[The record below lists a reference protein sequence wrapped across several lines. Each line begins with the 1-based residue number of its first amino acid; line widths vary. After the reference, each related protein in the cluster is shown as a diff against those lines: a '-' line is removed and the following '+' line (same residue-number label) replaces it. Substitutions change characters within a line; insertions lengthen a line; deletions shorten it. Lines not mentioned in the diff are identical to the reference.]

1 MTESADSRQLLAKSV
16 LEIRRLRAELDAV
29 RKQADDDAIAIV
41 GMACR
46 MPGGASDP
54 EQFWQFLRSGGDGIS
69 DVPESRWDVDH
80 FYDPSQE
87 NPGKTYVNKGGF
99 LPGIDQFDA
108 PFFGISPREAATLDP
123 QQRLLLEVGWE
134 ALEHAGISTG
144 QGESNVGV
152 FLGVTNHD
160 YNQVQLQEIDP
171 ADLDTYLVTSRA
183 APFAAGRLSY
193 WLGLNGPSI
202 SVDTA
207 CSSSLV
213 GVHLASQSL
222 RSGECDAAL
231 AGGVNILLS
240 PESYVVLSKARM
252 LAPDGYCKTFDAS
265 ANGYVRG
272 EGCGVVVLKRLS
284 DALAAGDNVLAV
296 IRGSAINQDGR
307 SSGITVPNP
316 VAQQDVIR
324 QALRNAGVEADQI
337 GYVEAHGTGTPLG
350 DPIELRALGA
360 VLGKRSADDLVPVGS
375 VKTNIG
381 HLEPAAG
388 VAGLI
393 KVVQSLRHEEI
404 PPHLHLKEINPE
416 IGIEELPLRVPTE
429 VTPWPRGEQ
438 PRFAG
443 ISSFGASGTN
453 VHVVLEEAP
462 LPVREPRTEATKAS
476 LLALS
481 AKNPAALADLA
492 ARYADRLEA
501 AAEDELPDICATAGA
516 GRSHFSHRLT
526 VVASSPAEMRELLVE
541 TAEATE
547 LPAAVRQGHVLPGAA
562 PEVVFLFT
570 GQGAQYPG
578 MGRALYA
585 DEPVFR
591 AAFDRCDEIAEPLLG
606 RTLHSLI
613 NPKPQDAGLVHETQ
627 FTQPVLFAVEYALAE
642 LWRSWGVEPAAV
654 VGHSV
659 GELVAVCVAG
669 VMSLDDALR
678 LTVRR
683 GQLMHELCGPGTM
696 AAVFAEADVVERAL
710 EPFADLA
717 IAAVNGPQSIVVSG
731 AEEELDRFL
740 AALTAQGVKSK
751 RMTVSRAFHSPL
763 VDPMLDE
770 FEREAA
776 SISFQPPRIPVISNV
791 TGQQV
796 DEFSAGYWREHV
808 RRPVRFLDGMTTLF
822 GKGYRRFVEI
832 GPAPTLLGMAK
843 RFAPTGDDELCF
855 LPSLRQHHDDRRVL
869 LDSAAALYVRG
880 YELDWPGIAPG
891 ARAELPLYPFQR
903 RHHWFEASTA
913 VSRPTRT
920 AKTLL
925 GHRVE
930 SPLDLVQFE
939 SKLSVTHHPCLG
951 DCVLGDLTIIN
962 IGVYLESVF
971 RGMRELGHEGAFVV
985 EDGLVLQSLV
995 IDPATGTTAQL
1006 HFTDHDGDTKFFRY
1020 YAQQIDGD
1028 WRAHTQGKVHC
1039 DATLSPRIGT
1049 ARTDVSRF
1057 PRELTGAEFYENMAN
1072 RDLTLGDSA
1081 RWVEHV
1087 WRADSEA
1094 IARMRPPVDG
1104 ERGYLLHPGLTDAM
1118 FQVVFSA
1125 LPDDTP
1131 EDAVFAIVGIDRLT
1145 FHDLQVDGPL
1155 FCHAK
1160 VSAVPGSTSTLF
1172 ADVRLEDGDGNAV
1185 VESAGVCLKRADRDL
1200 VLRTSAPTRTASAPP
1215 QPSGG
1220 LVELPTD
1227 PAVRREKVLELV
1239 TGAVAK
1245 ALGARSAEVDV
1256 HEPLQNLGLDS
1267 LMALEVKDALSA
1279 RLGVTLPL
1287 VAFMESRGVLALAE
1301 FVEAALEEGT
1311 STSLLPEIVPD
1322 PAGRHD
1328 PFPLTD
1334 LQQAYLVGRSD
1345 AFPLG
1350 QVSTYFF
1357 IEVELDGVELDRLGV
1372 AWNEIIARHDMLRA
1386 VVTPD
1391 GYQRVLPEV
1400 PAYEIRSLDLRGH
1413 DDQERVLEEVHVE
1426 MRDQVFDAGVW
1437 PLFDIRASVLDD
1449 KRTRLHIGLD
1459 AMIMD
1464 AWSTSVVFQE
1474 WAMVYRGERNLPEIA
1489 LSYRDYVLAMRSME
1503 GGELHTRSLDYW
1515 RERVAT
1521 MPSAPDLPVAVNPAT
1536 IARSQFSHR
1545 TLTIDADAWARFKRS
1560 AAAAGVTPSAALGT
1574 AYSQV
1579 IAAWSRSS
1587 KFTLNVLFFNRL
1599 PLHEKVG
1606 EVVGNFSATTL
1617 LEVDSAV
1624 EVPFA
1629 QRAERLQNQLW
1640 TDLEHSHVSGV
1651 QVLREFSR
1659 VRGAS
1664 ARTTMPI
1671 VFASTVNFASQ
1682 EEAAAATGF
1691 VEHLTTMGEGG
1702 REVSSSIRTP
1712 QVWLDHQV
1720 VEDEGALV
1728 VNWDVVDEI
1737 FPEGM
1742 IDTMFAVYDGVLREL
1757 CDDEQAWGRQAPM
1770 LVPAADLALRD
1781 EANATDGPLPEG
1793 LLHEGFLA
1801 RAASDGDR
1809 VAVVSGARTLT
1820 YAELDGISN
1829 QVARQLTGL
1838 TPGSLVAVVMETG
1851 WEQIA
1856 GVLGVLKAGG
1866 VYVPIDAN
1874 VPAERL
1880 NLLCGNAGITV
1891 ALTQERLLDRVT
1903 WPEGLSVSAVDGAE
1917 IGALPAGPVAP
1928 ADRSPEDL
1936 AYVIYTSGS
1945 TGVPKGVAI
1954 EHRGALNTI
1963 HDVNDRFGIT
1973 ENDRVLALSALNFDL
1988 SVYDVFGLLT
1998 AGGAIVLPEV
2008 GLAREPRHWA
2018 ELVAEHGVTVWNTVP
2033 ALMEMFVEA
2042 TEPGTPLPIRVVMMS
2057 GDWIPVPLPDRIRK
2071 LVPDADLYSLGGATE
2086 ASIWSI
2092 LHPIGEVDLSAPS
2105 IPYGKPMRNQRF
2117 HVLDDA
2123 MRPCPTWVPGHLH
2136 IAGAGLARGYLGDE
2150 QKTAASFVTH
2160 PQTGERLYRTGDLG
2174 RYLPDGTIEFLGRED
2189 FQVKVNGYR
2198 VELGEIEV
2206 ALSRC
2211 PGVRASVV
2219 AAIGDRQGPK
2229 RLVGYVV
2236 AEPGFELS
2244 GAELRG
2250 ILREELPEYLV
2261 PPHVLV
2267 LDELPLTANGKV
2279 DRTTLPAPE
2288 SYGASGEGVAPRDEI
2303 ERLIAGIWED
2313 FFSGSK
2319 ITVTSD
2325 FFVLGGDSLLAVR
2338 LMARIR
2344 ATTGISLP
2352 LATLFDNSTIERLA
2366 EVLRQ
2371 NGNVGRSALVP
2382 IRTDGSRTPLFFVH
2396 PVGGDVLC
2404 YANLAAALGEDQPF
2418 YGLQVPDDAPD
2429 TIPALAAQYI
2439 EAIPVDGPIRIGG
2452 WSMGGVIAL
2461 EMAAQLEESGRAVEL
2476 VAAVDLLEPPG
2487 PAAAE
2492 FDEAALLAWFASD
2505 LSGLVD
2511 SDWKPSADVF
2521 RVESP
2526 LETLHAGAIEAGVL
2540 SPDIDLA
2547 TLGSIVDRFT
2557 RNCRALATHAPRPVR
2572 SQVLLVR
2579 AEDGATVETTQKWLA
2594 LCDGVE
2600 QIDVAGDHYS
2610 VVKRPGVAELAVALD
2625 RA

>member
-1 MTESADSRQLLAKSV
+1 MTESADARQLLQKSV
-16 LEIRRLRAELDAV
+16 LEIRRLRAELEAV
-29 RKQADDDAIAIV
+29 RKPDDDAIAIV

-46 MPGGASDP
+46 MPGGADDP
-54 EQFWQFLRSGGDGIS
+54 EKFWQFLRAGGDGIV

-80 FYDPSQE
+80 FYDPTQE
-87 NPGKTYVNKGGF
+87 TPGKTYVRKGGF
-99 LPGIDQFDA
+99 LDDIDQFDA
-108 PFFGISPREAATLDP
+108 PFFGISPREANTLDP

-134 ALEHAGISTG
+134 ALEHAGISTEG
-144 QGESNVGV
+144 DRKVGV

-160 YNQVQLQEIDP
+160 YNQVQLQEVDP

-193 WLGLNGPSI
+193 WLGLTGPSI
-202 SVDTA
+202 SIDTA

-213 GVHLASQSL
+213 SLHLASQSL

-240 PESYVVLSKARM
+240 PESYVVLSKAKM
-252 LAPDGYCKTFDAS
+252 LAPDGYCKTFDAA

-296 IRGSAINQDGR
+296 VRGSAVNQDGR

-393 KVVQSLRHEEI
+393 KVIQSLRHEEI

-453 VHVVLEEAP
+453 VHVVLQEAP
-462 LPVREPRTEATKAS
+462 KTTREPRTEAAKAS

-481 AKNPAALADLA
+481 AKSPAALVDLA
-492 ARYADRLEA
+492 ARYAERLEA
-501 AAEDELPDICATAGA
+501 ASEDELPDICATAGA
-516 GRSHFSHRLT
+516 GRTHFGHRLT
-526 VVASSPAEMRELLVE
+526 VVASSPSEMRELLVE
-541 TAEATE
+541 STSAAE
-547 LPAAVRQGHVLPGAA
+547 LPASVRQGHVLPGAA
-562 PEVVFLFT
+562 TDVVFLFT
-570 GQGAQYPG
+570 GQGSQYPG

-591 AAFDRCDEIAEPLLG
+591 AAFDRCDEVCEPLLG

-613 NPKPQDAGLVHETQ
+613 NPKPQDIGLIHETQ
-627 FTQPVLFAVEYALAE
+627 YTQPVLFAVEYALAE
-642 LWRSWGVEPAAV
+642 LWRSWGVEPSAV

-659 GELVAVCVAG
+659 GELVAAVVAG
-669 VMSLDDALR
+669 AMNLEDALR

-683 GQLMHELCGPGTM
+683 GQLMHSLCGPGTM
-696 AAVFAEADVVERAL
+696 AAVFAEASVVEQVL
-710 EPFADLA
+710 EPFADLS
-717 IAAVNGPQSIVVSG
+717 IAAVNGPQSVVVSG

-751 RMTVSRAFHSPL
+751 KMTVSRAFHSPL

-776 SISFQPPRIPVISNV
+776 SITFQTPRIPVISNV
-791 TGQQV
+791 TGSRV
-796 DEFSAGYWREHV
+796 EEFSASYWREHV
-808 RRPVRFLDGMTTLF
+808 RKPVRFLDGMTTLF
-822 GKGYRRFVEI
+822 DQGYRRFVEI

-843 RFAPTGDDELCF
+843 RFAPADEELCF
-855 LPSLRQHHDDRRVL
+855 LPSLRQHHDDRKVL
-869 LDSAAALYVRG
+869 LDSVAALYTRG
-880 YELDWPGIAPG
+880 YELDWSGVAPG

-903 RHHWFEASTA
+903 RHHWFEKSAT
-913 VSRPTRT
+913 VSRPARS

-925 GHRVE
+925 GNRIE
-930 SPLDLVQFE
+930 SPLDVVQFE
-939 SKLSVTHHPCLG
+939 SELSVTRHPCLG

-1020 YAQQIDGD
+1020 YAKQIDGD

-1039 DATLSPRIGT
+1039 EAITPRIGT
-1049 ARTDVSRF
+1049 ASTDVARF
-1057 PRELTGAEFYENMAN
+1057 PRELTGAGFYENMAG

-1094 IARMRPPVDG
+1094 IARMRPPVEG
-1104 ERGYLLHPGLTDAM
+1104 EKAYLLHPGLTDAM

-1131 EDAVFAIVGIDRLT
+1131 EDAVFAIVGIDKLT

-1160 VSAVPGSTSTLF
+1160 VSSVPGSTSTLF
-1172 ADVRLEDGDGNAV
+1172 ADVRLEDSDGNPV

-1200 VLRTSAPTRTASAPP
+1200 VLRTSAPSRAVSAPS

-1220 LVELPTD
+1220 LVELPTE
-1227 PAVRREKVLELV
+1227 PAARREKVQELV
-1239 TGAVAK
+1239 TAAVAK
-1245 ALGARSAEVDV
+1245 ALGARPAEIDV

-1279 RLGVTLPL
+1279 RLGVALPL
-1287 VAFMESRGVLALAE
+1287 VAFMESGGVLALTGS
-1301 FVEAALEEGT
+1301 VLSSLEEG
-1311 STSLLPEIVPD
+1311 SGGGKLPEIVPD
-1322 PAGRHD
+1322 PDGRFE

-1357 IEVELDGVELDRLGV
+1357 IEVELDGVDLGRLTA

-1386 VVTPD
+1386 IVTPD
-1391 GYQRVLPEV
+1391 GYQRVLPQV
-1400 PAYEIRSLDLRGH
+1400 PAYEIRSVDLRGH
-1413 DDQERVLEEVHVE
+1413 DDAERALEEVHVE

-1437 PLFDIRASVLDD
+1437 PLFDLRASVLDD

-1464 AWSTSVVFQE
+1464 AWSTSTVFQE
-1474 WAMVYRGERNLPEIA
+1474 WAMVYRGERDQLPPIA

-1503 GGELHTRSLDYW
+1503 GGELHTKSLEFW
-1515 RERVAT
+1515 RERVKT
-1521 MPSAPDLPVAVNPAT
+1521 LPSAPDLPVAVNPAT
-1536 IARSQFSHR
+1536 IARSVFSHR
-1545 TLTIDADAWARFKRS
+1545 TLTIDAEGWARFKRS

-1574 AYSQV
+1574 AYSQI

-1587 KFTLNVLFFNRL
+1587 RFTLNVLFFNRL
-1599 PLHEKVG
+1599 PLHEKVA

-1624 EVPFA
+1624 EVPFST
-1629 QRAERLQNQLW
+1629 RAERLQNQLW

-1659 VRGAS
+1659 VKGAA

-1742 IDTMFAVYDGVLREL
+1742 IDTMFAAYEGVLREL
-1757 CDDEQAWGRQAPM
+1757 CDDEDAWGRQAPM
-1770 LVPAADLALRD
+1770 LVPAAQLEIREA
-1781 EANATDGPLPEG
+1781 ANATDGPLPDG
-1793 LLHEGFLA
+1793 LLHEGFVA
-1801 RAASDGDR
+1801 RAATDGDR
-1809 VAVVSGARTLT
+1809 VAVASPLRTLT
-1820 YAELDGISN
+1820 YAELDAVSN
-1829 QVARQLTGL
+1829 QVARRLAGL
-1838 TPGSLVAVVMETG
+1838 APGSFVAVVMESG

-1856 GVLGVLKAGG
+1856 AVLGVLKAGG
-1866 VYVPIDAN
+1866 VYVPIDAH

-1880 NLLCGNAGITV
+1880 KLLCGNAGITL
-1891 ALTQERLLDRVT
+1891 ALTQERVVERVE
-1903 WPEGLSVSAVDGAE
+1903 WPVDVITVDGAE
-1917 IGALPAGPVAP
+1917 VAAVDSGPVAA
-1928 ADRSPEDL
+1928 ADRSPDDL

-1973 ENDRVLALSALNFDL
+1973 ANDRVLALSALNFDL

-1998 AGGAIVLPEV
+1998 AGGAIVLPDA
-2008 GLAREPRHWA
+2008 GLAREPKHWA
-2018 ELVAEHGVTVWNTVP
+2018 DLVAEHGVTVWNTVP

-2042 TEPGTPLPIRVVMMS
+2042 AEPGVTLPIRVVMMS
-2057 GDWIPVPLPDRIRK
+2057 GDWIPVPLPDRIRT
-2071 LVPDADLYSLGGATE
+2071 LLPDADLYSLGGATE

-2117 HVLDDA
+2117 HVLDDS
-2123 MRPCPTWVPGHLH
+2123 MRPCPVWVPGNLY
-2136 IAGAGLARGYLGDE
+2136 IAGVGLAREYLGDA
-2150 QKTAASFVTH
+2150 QKTAASFVRH

-2206 ALSRC
+2206 ALARC
-2211 PGVRASVV
+2211 AGVRASVV

-2229 RLVGYVV
+2229 RLVGYAV
-2236 AEPGFELS
+2236 AEPGHELS
-2244 GAELRG
+2244 GAELRAV
-2250 ILREELPEYLV
+2250 LREELPEYLV
-2261 PPHVLV
+2261 PQHVLV

-2279 DRTTLPAPE
+2279 DRTALPAPE
-2288 SYGASGEGVAPRDEI
+2288 SFGASGEGVAPRDEI

-2313 FFSGSK
+2313 FFPGHK

-2344 ATTGISLP
+2344 ATTGIALP
-2352 LATLFDNSTIERLA
+2352 LATLFDNSTVERLG

-2382 IRTDGSRTPLFFVH
+2382 IRTDGTRAPLFFVH

-2404 YANLAAALGEDQPF
+2404 YANLAAALDDDQPL

-2429 TIPALAAQYI
+2429 SIPALAARYI
-2439 EAIPVDGPIRIGG
+2439 SVIPGDGPIRIGG

-2461 EMAAQLEESGRAVEL
+2461 EMAAQLEEAGRTVEL
-2476 VAAVDLLEPPG
+2476 VTAVDLLEPPG
-2487 PAAAE
+2487 PATEE

-2526 LETLHAGAIEAGVL
+2526 LEVLHAEAIAAGVL

-2547 TLGSIVDRFT
+2547 SLSAIVERFT
-2557 RNCRALATHAPRPVR
+2557 RNCRALATHAPRPVGSR
-2572 SQVLLVR
+2572 VLLVR

-2594 LCDGVE
+2594 LCGGAE
-2600 QIDVAGDHYS
+2600 QIDIAGDHYS
-2610 VVKRPGVAELAVALD
+2610 VVKRPGVTALADALG